1 MLLASRAGQF
11 GKLGAG
17 HHSTWHKPSVAAM
30 ALCAPHKRVLLDP
43 EFRLPSNH
51 ADSTFHRTQAMTLTD
66 KCVLIT
72 GASHGVG
79 LACVHAFARQGALV
93 VLHANSNPD
102 AARAAA
108 DEIGDRALGVVT
120 ADLAVAGAGTVL
132 FAEALGV
139 AGGRLDAVINN
150 AGIYLASPLA
160 GTDDDWHASW
170 ARTLQVN
177 LLAVADICRSAVI
190 AFAAAGGGTLIN
202 IASRAG
208 YRGDDGEHTA
218 YAASKGAV
226 LALTKTIARA
236 HGKDGVLAYAL
247 APGWINTRM
256 APNNAAGLAAARSEI
271 PIGRMAEAAEI
282 AAMCAFLASGACASA
297 TGSCIDINGAS
308 YVR

>member
-1 MLLASRAGQF
+1 
-11 GKLGAG
+11 
-17 HHSTWHKPSVAAM
+17 V
-30 ALCAPHKRVLLDP
+30 
-43 EFRLPSNH
+43 
-51 ADSTFHRTQAMTLTD
+51 TLTN
-66 KCVLIT
+66 KRVLIT

-79 LACVHAFARQGALV
+79 LACAHEFARQGAFV

-102 AARAAA
+102 AARDAAA
-108 DEIGDRALGVVT
+108 EIGERALGVVL
-120 ADLAVAGAGTVL
+120 ADLGVVGAGTQL
-132 FAEALGV
+132 FDQALQIADGK
-139 AGGRLDAVINN
+139 LDVVINN
-150 AGIYLASPLA
+150 AGIYLASPLRSS
-160 GTDDDWHASW
+160 DDDWHASW

-177 LLAVADICRSAVI
+177 LLAVADVCRSAVQ
-190 AFAAAGGGTLIN
+190 AFAASGGGSLIN

-271 PIGRMAEAAEI
+271 PLGRMAEASEI